1 MYSAV
6 KHTNNAAHVG
16 EDRASRHL
24 QWIFEMILAI
34 TSRHKKWYGIMAD
47 DFSYLKFWSENMI

>member
-6 KHTNNAAHVG
+6 KHTNNATHVG

-34 TSRHKKWYGIMAD
+34 TSRHKNWHGIMAD
-47 DFSYLKFWSENMI
+47 DFLYLKFWSENMI